1 MNVDVYRRPYWR
13 LSFSSMSRAL
23 RMKASCVGLYMKKMR
38 RYRPAS
44 VRPRAAIQ
52 VFSRHVPFLH
62 LAIQRRIER
71 RVSGT
76 AKSGREV
83 RADAVRRLLQLLF
96 GMVLA
101 MIAGSP
107 LSEQRLTTPAVS
119 EEFYMT
125 SCMGRMRG
133 RGRGRPSEAKWRI
146 TSSMT
151 SQSSL

>member
-1 MNVDVYRRPYWR
+1 MRWFVYEKNEEVSSCLR
-13 LSFSSMSRAL
+13 LFQ
-23 RMKASCVGLYMKKMR
+23 G
-38 RYRPAS
+38 S
-44 VRPRAAIQ
+44 VQ
-52 VFSRHVPFLH
+52 VFSEHVPFLH

-71 RVSGT
+71 QVSDA
-76 AKSGREV
+76 AKSGSEV
-83 RADAVRRLLQLLF
+83 RADAVRRCLQLLF
-96 GMVLA
+96 GMALA

-107 LSEQRLTTPAVS
+107 LSGQRLTTPAIS
-119 EEFYMT
+119 EEFYIT